1 MGLSRTKLTAY
12 MGGASRPSRFSYKRK
27 DFIMSVGVIA
37 GNVASINYVQAT
49 VDLGSVAANTSEEET
64 FTLTGV
70 KVGDLIIVQKED
82 LEAGIVLGSAR
93 VETADTVT
101 VEVINTTASAVDAAS
116 ATMNVLV
123 IRPEGDATNLPTG
136 LQI

>member
-1 MGLSRTKLTAY
+1 
-12 MGGASRPSRFSYKRK
+12 
-27 DFIMSVGVIA
+27 MSVGVIA